1 MLFFGNSYTYVNDLP
16 SVLEHL
22 AASAGKR
29 IETGQRTPGGETLA
43 GHAATGDA
51 RKLLRTKTW
60 NVVVLQDQSQAPAVE
75 SGRHTEMYPAATT
88 LAREAR
94 AVHALPLFFLTW
106 AHAAGW
112 PEQGLLTYAQMQSA
126 IDVGYLTIAHLLKAP
141 IAPVGVAWST
151 ALQSR
156 PRLGLWADDGSH
168 PAIAGTY
175 LAACV
180 LYAAI
185 FRTTPEGIAYH
196 DGLSANV
203 ASRLQRVAGTVV
215 LRDPR
220 LWGL

>member
-1 MLFFGNSYTYVNDLP
+1 
-16 SVLEHL
+16 
-22 AASAGKR
+22 
-29 IETGQRTPGGETLA
+29 
-43 GHAATGDA
+43 
-51 RKLLRTKTW
+51 
-60 NVVVLQDQSQAPAVE
+60 
-75 SGRHTEMYPAATT
+75 
-88 LAREAR
+88 
-94 AVHALPLFFLTW
+94 VHALPLFFLTW
-106 AHAAGW
+106 AHSAGW

-126 IDVGYLTIAHLLKAP
+126 IDVGYLTIAHMLKAP

-156 PRLGLWADDGSH
+156 PRLGLWAEDGSH

-203 ASRLQRVAGTVV
+203 ASRLHSVSRGPWFSEIRGCGALSAIPSYEVPNNRGGARQTRAVV
-215 LRDPR
+215 PPPQ
-220 LWGL
+220 